1 MRGRE
6 TVNTA
11 RDIKQMGVGG
21 DSYHSQRQLA
31 DERETKSQGKLADG
45 GGGGQLLQP
54 EVTSRREGDEM

>member
-45 GGGGQLLQP
+45 RGVSYYSQK
-54 EVTSRREGDEM
+54 